1 MVSLVSFWLEGTNQQ
16 HDYLEIWRM
25 EKQTTCILRIIC
37 QHASVYLRP
46 RLREFRQIFEQT
58 SVLPVQPVN
67 TEPWKFFYST
77 FYTSPYK
84 FLPLSAL
91 EWLFLSKP
99 RN

>member
-1 MVSLVSFWLEGTNQQ
+1 
-16 HDYLEIWRM
+16 M

-37 QHASVYLRP
+37 QHASVYLRL